1 MPGRNDDPL
10 ALIPTIADDSDVP
23 DLDGPDEDDEEEEV
37 VVKPRAHKLAQA
49 TKGKSMDFDEQ
60 FQFVLDDPDDKRMLK
75 GKDSNDNDQ
84 LKTRGQLSTIDE
96 KIAEVRNRR
105 KKKTKSES
113 VVEEKPAND
122 DLEDESYEME
132 IEQDSAAD
140 KMKVKEA
147 KKKKS
152 GKNKQKDEFF
162 EESPPFNPDQVFSD
176 MKISRPLLKALSAMG
191 LHSPTPI
198 QAATV
203 PIALLGRDLC
213 ACAVTGSGKTIAFSL
228 PILERLLYKPHQ
240 TAPCTRVLV
249 LAPTRELC
257 VQIHQV
263 FRQLTQFAHNITCC
277 LSTGGLDLKSQEAAL
292 RLQPDIVIATPGR
305 LIDHIHNSPTF
316 TLQNI
321 EILVLDEADRM
332 LDEYYFEQMK
342 EVINNCS
349 RTRQT
354 MLFSA
359 TMTDQ
364 IKDLIQVSLNRP
376 IRLFIDDNQSVAPY
390 LRQEFIRVREHREGD
405 REAIVTALLTRN
417 FHDRVIVF
425 AQTKRQCHRMHVML
439 GLLGLKV
446 GELHGDLS
454 QTQRLDTLRRFKN
467 EEIDILLATD
477 LAARGLDIEN
487 VKTVINFILPNT
499 LKHYIHRVGRTA
511 RAGKTGRS
519 ISLVGENERQ
529 LLKDILKT
537 CKVPAKMRII
547 PQEIVQMFRNKLEEL
562 EPDIEEILKMEYGEK
577 MINSCET
584 QINKAE
590 QQLKQGKTAGTTPA
604 REWFQSRKERKN
616 EQDKLRLGSYNGK
629 KKKLSKE
636 EREKI
641 EKTKANPK
649 TADDRVKFEMQ
660 KVAQF
665 RSRQEKDT
673 TKRSRDTSSFET
685 DMTNDKPQRKSKSVP
700 PTKKSKR

>member
-1 MPGRNDDPL
+1 MSNDPL
-10 ALIPTIADDSDVP
+10 ALIPTIEDDNVP
-23 DLDGPDEDDEEEEV
+23 DLDGNDDDDDDDVEDEMQRI
-37 VVKPRAHKLAQA
+37 RAHKLAKA
-49 TKGKSMDFDEQ
+49 TKGKSLDFNDG
-60 FQFVLDDPDDKRMLK
+60 FQFAFDDPDERVFVKK
-75 GKDSNDNDQ
+75 NDFDD

-96 KIAEVRNRR
+96 KIAEVRSRR
-105 KKKTKSES
+105 RGKANKQQEQEQE
-113 VVEEKPAND
+113 VAND
-122 DLEDESYEME
+122 NLEDESYEMDLPQE
-132 IEQDSAAD
+132 SKAD
-140 KMKVKEA
+140 KMKIKE
-147 KKKKS
+147 KKTKKS
-152 GKNKQKDEFF
+152 KKNTKEDFF
-162 EESPPFNPDQVFSD
+162 EESTTFNPDQVFSD

-191 LHSPTPI
+191 IHSPTPI

-203 PIALLGRDLC
+203 PIALLGRDIC

-228 PILERLLYKPHQ
+228 PILERLLYKPQQ

-263 FRQLTQFAHNITCC
+263 FRQLTQFTKNITVC

-292 RLQPDIVIATPGR
+292 RLQPDVVVATPGR
-305 LIDHIHNSPTF
+305 LIDHIHNSPSF

-321 EILVLDEADRM
+321 EILILDEADRM

-342 EVINNCS
+342 EVISNCS

-364 IKDLIQVSLNRP
+364 IQDLIQVSLNRP

-390 LRQEFIRVREHREGD
+390 LRQEFVRIREHREGD
-405 REAIVTALLTRN
+405 REAIVAALLTRT
-417 FHDRVIVF
+417 FHDRVIIF
-425 AQTKRQCHRMHVML
+425 AQTKKQCHRMHVML
-439 GLLGLKV
+439 GLLGLKI

-454 QTQRLDTLRRFKN
+454 QTQRLETLKRFKN
-467 EEIDILLATD
+467 EEIDILIATD

-487 VKTVINFILPNT
+487 VKTVINFLLPNT

-519 ISLVGENERQ
+519 ISLVGENERI
-529 LLKDILKT
+529 LLKEILKT
-537 CKVPAKMRII
+537 CKVPAKMRIV
-547 PQEIVQMFRNKLEEL
+547 PQEIVQIFRNKLDEL

-577 MINSCET
+577 ILNSCES
-584 QINKAE
+584 QIDKVE
-590 QQLKQGKTAGTTPA
+590 KKLKTKETNPK
-604 REWFQSRKERKN
+604 REWFQSRQERLQ
-616 EQDKLRLGSYNGK
+616 EQDKLRLDTYNGK

-636 EREKI
+636 EREKLP
-641 EKTKANPK
+641 KAK

-660 KVAQF
+660 KTEQF
-665 RSRQEKDT
+665 RSRQEKN
-673 TKRSRDTSSFET
+673 KRSMPADNSSTSGPA
-685 DMTNDKPQRKSKSVP
+685 K
-700 PTKKSKR
+700 KKSKR